1 MEEQKNNKQKLS
13 EELDNEEKKVVK
25 QEINEDDLEVSA
37 GVKKDFCKGHCVVV
51 SHKGTFSCDSF
62 SLH

>member
-1 MEEQKNNKQKLS
+1 MEEQKNNNQKLS

-25 QEINEDDLEVSA
+25 QEINEDDLDVS
-37 GVKKDFCKGHCVVV
+37 GGKKYCSGHCVSVK
-51 SHKGTFSCDSF
+51 HKGTFSCDSF

>member
-1 MEEQKNNKQKLS
+1 MEEQKNNNQKLS

-25 QEINEDDLEVSA
+25 QEINEDDLDVSG
-37 GVKKDFCKGHCVVV
+37 GVVCNGHCVVV
-51 SHKGTFSCDSF
+51 RHKSKFSCDSF

>member
-1 MEEQKNNKQKLS
+1 MEEQKNNNQKLS

-51 SHKGTFSCDSF
+51 RHKFDFSCNPFKSK
-62 SLH
+62 